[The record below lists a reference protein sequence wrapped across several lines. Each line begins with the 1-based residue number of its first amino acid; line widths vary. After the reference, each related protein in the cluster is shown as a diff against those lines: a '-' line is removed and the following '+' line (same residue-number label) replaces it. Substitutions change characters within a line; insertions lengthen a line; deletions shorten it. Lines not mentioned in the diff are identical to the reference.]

1 MVERPLP
8 GKTLVGYQDK
18 RKKLLTT
25 LLRQKPFPGIDKEET
40 AFCCQCAY
48 YYSAHEVVKWMLLAV
63 CICAQAKND
72 PSQTNINRA
81 ATNTSFLFF
90 TCF

>member
-18 RKKLLTT
+18 RKSSSLLYYD
-25 LLRQKPFPGIDKEET
+25 KKSFPGIDKEET

-81 ATNTSFLFF
+81 ATNTSFCFYLF
-90 TCF
+90 

>member
-1 MVERPLP
+1 MFLCL
-8 GKTLVGYQDK
+8 KTIKAIPQNRQVGD
-18 RKKLLTT
+18 
-25 LLRQKPFPGIDKEET
+25 G
-40 AFCCQCAY
+40 FCCQCAY
-48 YYSAHEVVKWMLLAV
+48 CYSAHEVVKWMLLAV